1 MRFSSEQIASCQPVT
16 RRSFVKQTTA
26 LAAAALVG
34 GQGAF
39 ADDTAS
45 PLGDGV
51 AVLDEPLC
59 PHPFLTAPDDFYTVA
74 RGEPVPHTL
83 MGEALAAA
91 RMTPETW
98 RLEITAD
105 PFVEPPHV
113 QEPATVEKSLTI
125 ADGTAL
131 ELPALIELGAERGV
145 KFVKALQCLNIPT
158 PLGQGLWEGVP
169 LRDVLALCGRMNSV
183 RRIYFRGFHNN
194 DPAQIFQGSLSYT
207 QVMETPPGE
216 FPVFVAYRLN
226 GEPIPPVRG
235 GPVRMIVP
243 WTHGFKN
250 IKWLQQIFVTNDYRP
265 NDTYALQNNDPE
277 SGLKTAAYIDEIPG
291 TIEAGPPIVVTGQV
305 ISGLSGVDRVEYW
318 LRSVGEGSQP
328 LNDDDPELLN
338 APWERCELFPQP
350 AWSAVLPSDTSTSD
364 LLGFDATTGEP
375 RSWPTRFGMASWMA
389 TLSGLQPGKYEFRA
403 RSVDLNGYAQPEPR
417 PAQKSG
423 RNGIQVRGFE
433 VV

>member
-1 MRFSSEQIASCQPVT
+1 MSLFSGRRLT
-16 RRSFVKQTTA
+16 RRSFVRRSTA
-26 LAAAALVG
+26 LAAATLAVG
-34 GQGAF
+34 KSTR
-39 ADDTAS
+39 ADDNDLLNAS
-45 PLGDGV
+45 
-51 AVLDEPLC
+51 AVEC
-59 PHPFLTAPDDFYTVA
+59 PHPFLTAPDEFYTVA

-98 RLEITAD
+98 RLEIMAD
-105 PFVEPPHV
+105 PFVEQAHV
-113 QEPATVEKSLTI
+113 LEPATLEKPLTI

-131 ELPALIELGAERGV
+131 DLPALIELGAERSV

-169 LRDVLALCGRMNSV
+169 LRDVLALCGRMNAV
-183 RRIYFRGFHNN
+183 RRIYFNGFHNN
-194 DPAQIFQGSLSYT
+194 DPKQIFQGSLSYT

-216 FPVFVAYRLN
+216 FPVFIAYRLN

-277 SGLKTAAYIDEIPG
+277 AGLKTAAYIDEIPAS
-291 TIEAGPPIVVTGQV
+291 IEAGSAVVVTGQV
-305 ISGLSGVDRVEYW
+305 ISGLSGVDHVEYW
-318 LRSVGEGSQP
+318 LRPVAADAAP
-328 LNDDDPELLN
+328 LADDDPELLA
-338 APWERCELFPQP
+338 APWQPCRLFPP
-350 AWSAVLPSDTSTSD
+350 PDWNTVLPAGTTTRDV
-364 LLGFDATTGEP
+364 LGFDATTGEP
-375 RSWPTRFGMASWMA
+375 RSWPTRFGMGAWLA
-389 TLSGLQPGKYEFRA
+389 GLSDLAPGKYEFRA
-403 RSVDLNGYAQPEPR
+403 RAVDLNGYAQPEPR

-423 RNGIQVRGFE
+423 RNAVEVRTFE